1 MIHIALADEYQ
12 LMRDG
17 FLQDLLDQEHI
28 NLAIQAF
35 DGIDLLDQMAKKKVD
50 VVILDLNLPIMNG
63 KKTMDRIRSI
73 YGNSVTIIMIGVSN
87 NLHFVRKYM
96 HMGASAYLEQSVAL
110 PILIEA
116 IETVHAGKLFFE
128 PHVPEE
134 LRVDINAIHK
144 APGSI

>member
-17 FLQDLLDQEHI
+17 FLKDLLDLGHI

-35 DGIDLLDQMAKKKVD
+35 DGIELLDQMAKKKVD

-73 YGNSVTIIMIGVSN
+73 YGNSVKIIIIGVSN

-110 PILIEA
+110 PVLIKA
-116 IETVHAGKLFFE
+116 IESVHKGDLFFE
-128 PHVPEE
+128 SHVPKE
-134 LRVDINAIHK
+134 LKADIRT
-144 APGSI
+144 SR